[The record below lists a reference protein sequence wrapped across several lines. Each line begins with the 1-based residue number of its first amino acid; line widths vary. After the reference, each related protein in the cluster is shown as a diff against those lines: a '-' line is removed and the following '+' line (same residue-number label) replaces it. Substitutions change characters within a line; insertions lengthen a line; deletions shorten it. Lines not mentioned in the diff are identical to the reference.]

1 MQDSYEIQSEAQ
13 ARTIEG
19 RRIMQDS
26 FESLTNDINN
36 INASEIANHVVN
48 QLSDTMPL
56 NNDTDL
62 SSIENKIDKI
72 DTQMLQA
79 QVQDMIIQLSNQQEQ
94 INSID
99 NKLDA
104 ILDKM

>member
-26 FESLTNDINN
+26 FESLTSDINN

-48 QLSDTMPL
+48 QLSDTIPL